1 MALIKCKGCGKMVS
15 TRAESCPKCGYSV
28 RLSMEQQEDAANTVI
43 TPPIPEDVKQEE
55 QEYVYD
61 DDFQSKKNNKTG
73 VFITVIIILV
83 ICCGFSMFLLNK
95 EKNNNLENQNSSSTI
110 VTDTVVEKNSTINEE
125 TEQSS
130 SISTTTEAS
139 HDAVGPEYNATEN
152 KESIILYGSMT
163 DANGTN
169 PIEISYDRDGDEL
182 TNCIY
187 TNVDLGGKIRME
199 GEISGENLIFT
210 GKDGKNKFQIIID
223 RESFEGV
230 ATDGPKELSVSLD
243 RRY

>member
-28 RLSMEQQEDAANTVI
+28 RLSMEQREDVENTVI
-43 TPPIPEDVKQEE
+43 TPSIPEDTE
-55 QEYVYD
+55 QKKHEYDY

-73 VFITVIIILV
+73 VFIAVIVILV
-83 ICCGFSMFLLNK
+83 ICCGISIFLLNK
-95 EKNNNLENQNSSSTI
+95 EKNNNLENQNSSTI
-110 VTDTVVEKNSTINEE
+110 VTDTGLVENNSTINKEA
-125 TEQSS
+125 EQSS
-130 SISTTTEAS
+130 SISTTTEAN
-139 HDAVGPEYNATEN
+139 HDAVGPESNTTED